1 MIFKMTPEDL
11 RSKFCEATATEI
23 FQQPVTWAKTLD
35 QLLPILSELRSWV
48 GQLTSQPDFDV
59 IFTGAGT
66 SEYVGN
72 ALFVSLNPKLGFH
85 ARSFGSTALVAA
97 PQYYLSEDKPTLLVS
112 FARSGNSPES
122 IGAIAAADAYCKN
135 IRHLCITCNK
145 DGALA
150 KITEGRDNCRSI
162 VLDDATNDRSFAMT
176 SSFTNMYLAALC
188 ILTDD
193 SPEEIRKSMGSIIG
207 GASAFLDQGF
217 EAASRLVSDFDFER
231 IVYLGAGPLNGFAQ
245 ESALKMLELT
255 AGNVVALFDSPMG
268 FRHGPKSIVHDNT
281 LTVVYLSDDP
291 YARRYE
297 LDLLKEM
304 SAQRKKNRLLLVSA
318 QEDSEATALCNET
331 ICFKNSDALPTS
343 YLGLQYVLTAQCIAL
358 FKSLSYGI
366 GPDNPCPTGEV
377 NRVVKGVTIYPVERN
392 K

>member
-1 MIFKMTPEDL
+1 
-11 RSKFCEATATEI
+11 
-23 FQQPVTWAKTLD
+23 
-35 QLLPILSELRSWV
+35 
-48 GQLTSQPDFDV
+48 
-59 IFTGAGT
+59 
-66 SEYVGN
+66 
-72 ALFVSLNPKLGFH
+72 
-85 ARSFGSTALVAA
+85 
-97 PQYYLSEDKPTLLVS
+97 
-112 FARSGNSPES
+112 
-122 IGAIAAADAYCKN
+122 
-135 IRHLCITCNK
+135 
-145 DGALA
+145 
-150 KITEGRDNCRSI
+150 
-162 VLDDATNDRSFAMT
+162 
-176 SSFTNMYLAALC
+176 SSFTNMYLAAQC

-217 EAASRLVSDFDFER
+217 EAALRLVSDFDFER